1 MEIVFFF
8 LKPISEN
15 LVCEVNN
22 SNKFI
27 QKNIIYYIG
36 RKILN
41 LVLNQKAKFNSKV
54 PIWWCLGWD

>member
-1 MEIVFFF
+1 MKYRTNFKMEIVFF

-27 QKNIIYYIG
+27 QKNII
-36 RKILN
+36 
-41 LVLNQKAKFNSKV
+41 
-54 PIWWCLGWD
+54 

>member
-8 LKPISEN
+8 FKPISEN

-27 QKNIIYYIG
+27 QKNIILGIKNIKPIIKSKG
-36 RKILN
+36 KI
-41 LVLNQKAKFNSKV
+41 QF
-54 PIWWCLGWD
+54 

>member
-1 MEIVFFF
+1 MNYRTDFKMEIVF

-27 QKNIIYYIG
+27 QKNII
-36 RKILN
+36 
-41 LVLNQKAKFNSKV
+41 
-54 PIWWCLGWD
+54 

>member
-8 LKPISEN
+8 KPISEN

-27 QKNIIYYIG
+27 QKIPYRKKNIKPII
-36 RKILN
+36 K
-41 LVLNQKAKFNSKV
+41 SKGE
-54 PIWWCLGWD
+54 IQF

>member
-27 QKNIIYYIG
+27 QKISYRKKNVKPII
-36 RKILN
+36 K
-41 LVLNQKAKFNSKV
+41 SKGE
-54 PIWWCLGWD
+54 IQF

>member
-8 LKPISEN
+8 KPISEN

-27 QKNIIYYIG
+27 QKKYHIGIKNIKPIIKSKG
-36 RKILN
+36 KI
-41 LVLNQKAKFNSKV
+41 QF
-54 PIWWCLGWD
+54 

>member
-1 MEIVFFF
+1 MEIVFFFF

-22 SNKFI
+22 SNKLI
-27 QKNIIYYIG
+27 QKIIINYHIG

-41 LVLNQKAKFNSKV
+41 LY
-54 PIWWCLGWD
+54 

>member
-1 MEIVFFF
+1 MKIVFFFF

-27 QKNIIYYIG
+27 QKISYKDKNIKPIIKSKG
-36 RKILN
+36 KI
-41 LVLNQKAKFNSKV
+41 QF
-54 PIWWCLGWD
+54 

>member
-8 LKPISEN
+8 KQISEN

-27 QKNIIYYIG
+27 QKNII
-36 RKILN
+36 
-41 LVLNQKAKFNSKV
+41 
-54 PIWWCLGWD
+54 

>member
-27 QKNIIYYIG
+27 QKISYRSKNI
-36 RKILN
+36 KPM
-41 LVLNQKAKFNSKV
+41 LNQKAKFNSKV
-54 PIWWCLGWD
+54 PI

>member
-8 LKPISEN
+8 FKPISEN
-15 LVCEVNN
+15 LVYKVKN

-27 QKNIIYYIG
+27 QKNIILGI
-36 RKILN
+36 KILN
-41 LVLNQKAKFNSKV
+41 LILNQKAKFNSKV

>member
-8 LKPISEN
+8 LKPINEN

-27 QKNIIYYIG
+27 QKNIILG
-36 RKILN
+36 VKILN
-41 LVLNQKAKFNSKV
+41 LLLNQKAKFNSKV
-54 PIWWCLGWD
+54 PI

>member
-27 QKNIIYYIG
+27 QNATDIHLKLPKNII
-36 RKILN
+36 
-41 LVLNQKAKFNSKV
+41 
-54 PIWWCLGWD
+54 

>member
-8 LKPISEN
+8 LKPISKN

-27 QKNIIYYIG
+27 QKNIIYRNKNI
-36 RKILN
+36 KPI
-41 LVLNQKAKFNSKV
+41 LNQKAKFNSKV

>member
-8 LKPISEN
+8 LKPISKN
-15 LVCEVNN
+15 LVYKVKN

-27 QKNIIYYIG
+27 QKISYRSKNI
-36 RKILN
+36 KPM
-41 LVLNQKAKFNSKV
+41 LNQKAKFNSKV

>member
-27 QKNIIYYIG
+27 QKNII
-36 RKILN
+36 
-41 LVLNQKAKFNSKV
+41 
-54 PIWWCLGWD
+54 

>member
-27 QKNIIYYIG
+27 QKNIIIG
-36 RKILN
+36 IKNIKPNIKSKGKI
-41 LVLNQKAKFNSKV
+41 QF
-54 PIWWCLGWD
+54 

>member
-1 MEIVFFF
+1 MKIVFFF
-8 LKPISEN
+8 FKPISEN

-27 QKNIIYYIG
+27 QKKYHIG
-36 RKILN
+36 IKILN
-41 LVLNQKAKFNSKV
+41 LILNQKAKFNSKV

>member
-27 QKNIIYYIG
+27 QKNIIIG

-41 LVLNQKAKFNSKV
+41 LLNQKAKFNSKV
-54 PIWWCLGWD
+54 PI

>member
-1 MEIVFFF
+1 MEIIFFF

-27 QKNIIYYIG
+27 KNENDIHLNCQ
-36 RKILN
+36 KIL
-41 LVLNQKAKFNSKV
+41 
-54 PIWWCLGWD
+54 

>member
-27 QKNIIYYIG
+27 QKNIIIY
-36 RKILN
+36 RKKNIKPN
-41 LVLNQKAKFNSKV
+41 IKSKGE
-54 PIWWCLGWD
+54 IQF